1 MPLPSGLRALAHAD
15 YRRFAAAQ
23 LVSQVG
29 SWMQSVAQSWLV
41 LQLTPSPFK
50 LGLIGTLQFGPILLL
65 SIAAGALADRVPKR
79 KLLITTQ
86 TVQCGYSLALAA
98 LVASGHVQYWH
109 VAVLACTTGIVG
121 ALDGPARQSFVADLV
136 GPRDVG
142 SAVALNSASFNA
154 ARIVGPA
161 LGGLLIAGGGVVPA
175 FLANAAALLLA
186 ILALTRLRTDGAPR
200 AGRGAGVLAEIAEGL
215 AYIRRTREILLAL
228 GLLTAVSFC
237 VFNFSVYVPLIV
249 RTVLHIGAEGFGF
262 LMAALGVGAVAGAL
276 AVGVMGTPPRGLL
289 VAAAALACAGLF
301 SLAFARHFWV
311 AAPILTWTGF
321 FGIILVAGAN
331 TTLQLAA
338 PDELRGRVMSVY
350 TLVWGGAFPVGAF
363 VVGAISERWGV
374 GRALLVQGLGGLAVV
389 GALLAWWRSGPA
401 PVRR

>member
-1 MPLPSGLRALAHAD
+1 MPLPAGFRALAHAD
-15 YRRFAAAQ
+15 YRRLFAAQ

-79 KLLITTQ
+79 RLLVTTQ
-86 TVQCGYSLALAA
+86 SVQCGYSLALAA
-98 LVASGHVQYWH
+98 LVASGHAQYWH
-109 VAVLACTTGIVG
+109 VAVLACATGIVG

-136 GPRDVG
+136 GARDVG

-161 LGGLLIAGGGVVPA
+161 LGGLVIARWGVVPA
-175 FLANAAALLLA
+175 FLANGVGLLISIIALSRMSTA
-186 ILALTRLRTDGAPR
+186 GAPR
-200 AGRGAGVLAEIAEGL
+200 GRRGASVTAEIAEGL
-215 AYIRRTREILLAL
+215 GYIRRSREILITL

-276 AVGVMGTPPRGLL
+276 AVSVLGKPRRALL
-289 VAAAALACAGLF
+289 VAAAGLACAGLF
-301 SLAFARHFWV
+301 SLSFARHFWV

-350 TLVWGGAFPVGAF
+350 TLVWGGAFPIGAF

-374 GRALLVQGLGGLAVV
+374 GRALLVQGLGGMAAV
-389 GALLAWWRSGPA
+389 GALFAWSRAGHPS
-401 PVRR
+401 RRR